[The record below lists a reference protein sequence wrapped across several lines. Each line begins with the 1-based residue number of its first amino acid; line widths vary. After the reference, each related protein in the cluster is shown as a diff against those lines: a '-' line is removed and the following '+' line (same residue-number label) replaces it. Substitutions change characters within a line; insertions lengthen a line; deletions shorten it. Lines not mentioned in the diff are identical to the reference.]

1 MVKAD
6 KRAYFESICEEMA
19 RAELTNRSD
28 HIYKCVERLTK
39 QACPKTRLVRS
50 GTSEMLTDDVS
61 VLGRWRDYCKDLY
74 STPASERATGV
85 SQCAPDT
92 SEGAAE
98 GLRWD
103 RSEPAPSLGEIEN
116 ALKTLK
122 PGKAVGPD
130 NILAELLRIG
140 GDIAA
145 QELHMIIECV
155 WESGKWP
162 EDLTSSTFI
171 PLYKKGDPTQCSNYR
186 TISMISHAS
195 KVLLKII
202 QERIREKVEFE
213 LDATQAGFRAG
224 RGTRDH
230 LCNLRSMTE
239 RARVHQR
246 PLYLCFVYFEKA
258 FNTVNHK
265 KLWKTLEEM
274 EMGFAKHLVELMR
287 SLYENQRSNVR
298 LGSSRSEWFAIL
310 KGLQPITIPLQHI
323 GRR

>member
-50 GTSEMLTDDVS
+50 GTGEMLTDDVS
-61 VLGRWRDYCKDLY
+61 ILGRWRDYCKDLY

-92 SEGAAE
+92 SERAAE

-103 RSEPAPSLGEIEN
+103 RSEPAPSIGEIEN
-116 ALKTLK
+116 ALKSLK

-145 QELHMIIECV
+145 RELHMII
-155 WESGKWP
+155 
-162 EDLTSSTFI
+162 
-171 PLYKKGDPTQCSNYR
+171 
-186 TISMISHAS
+186 
-195 KVLLKII
+195 
-202 QERIREKVEFE
+202 
-213 LDATQAGFRAG
+213 
-224 RGTRDH
+224 
-230 LCNLRSMTE
+230 
-239 RARVHQR
+239 
-246 PLYLCFVYFEKA
+246 
-258 FNTVNHK
+258 
-265 KLWKTLEEM
+265 
-274 EMGFAKHLVELMR
+274 
-287 SLYENQRSNVR
+287 
-298 LGSSRSEWFAIL
+298 
-310 KGLQPITIPLQHI
+310 
-323 GRR
+323 